1 MKWGNMRGNARG
13 FTLAEILIV
22 VAVIG
27 VITAV
32 AIPTFSFMDSKKLDV
47 AAEEVA
53 NALRFAIGEAG
64 RTGGYVLVDA
74 QTVPG
79 HLKVAGSNAS
89 GANLGAISD
98 PFTKRAMDIDVAGSA
113 FSAQVG
119 LTPRFLNGGTAY
131 AQLLIGPATQLQA
144 FDGGIN
150 KGALQAGSG
159 MVLSHGSASVTV
171 AVDEITG
178 RVTLP

>member
-1 MKWGNMRGNARG
+1 MKWGNARG
-13 FTLAEILIV
+13 FTLAEIMIV

-27 VITAV
+27 CLAAV
-32 AIPTFSFMDSKKLDV
+32 AIPTLSFLDSKKLDV
-47 AAEEVA
+47 AAEEVG

-79 HLKVAGSNAS
+79 HLQVARSNAA
-89 GANLGAISD
+89 GANLGAVSD
-98 PFTKRAMDIDVAGSA
+98 PLTKRAMDIDVAGSA
-113 FSAQVG
+113 FSSGVT
-119 LTPRFLNGGTAY
+119 LSPRFLQGGTAY
-131 AQLLIGPATQLQA
+131 ATLLIGPATQLQA

-150 KGALQAGSG
+150 KGALQSGSG
-159 MVLSHGSASVTV
+159 IDLSLGSASVTV
-171 AVDEITG
+171 AVNELTG